1 MKSLTPSDG
10 DIAESGFTSSTIVG
24 KIVFLNRDLF
34 FGVRVGNT
42 LRGLGYTVSVAPAA
56 AAFVAKLRE
65 ATPPP
70 LLGIIDISAGVDW
83 PIITSLTSS
92 EQYTPILAFGP
103 HKDVEGLRAAKSA
116 GVTRVVSNGDFHQHM
131 VELVRRYCRQPDPAS
146 PTP

>member
-1 MKSLTPSDG
+1 MLIPPDPG
-10 DIAESGFTSSTIVG
+10 IAESVVASSTIVG

-42 LRGLGYTVSVAPAA
+42 LRGLGYTVSVVPAA

-65 ATPPP
+65 TTPPP

-83 PIITSLTSS
+83 PIISSLTSS
-92 EQYTPILAFGP
+92 EQRTPILAFGP

-116 GVTRVVSNGDFHQHM
+116 GVTRVVSNGDFHQQM

-146 PTP
+146 PAP

>member
-1 MKSLTPSDG
+1 MLIPPDPG
-10 DIAESGFTSSTIVG
+10 IAESVVASSTIVG
-24 KIVFLNRDLF
+24 KLVFLNRDLF

-42 LRGLGYTVSVAPAA
+42 LRGLGYTVSVVPAA

-65 ATPPP
+65 TTPPP

-83 PIITSLTSS
+83 PIISSLTSS
-92 EQYTPILAFGP
+92 EQHTPILAFGP

-131 VELVRRYCRQPDPAS
+131 VEFVRRYSRQPDPAS